1 MADILGHFNNFITLS
16 LSLSLSLRY
25 SNRPFTTSNNI
36 RACARKYTA
45 FHAFCNGKPHCF
57 LSISNPFFI
66 MMKKTTSILM
76 LLAMLAAGVPSA
88 FAQTGSR
95 DYERGWYA
103 GLSGGTS
110 FGQATFRSITES
122 KTHWG
127 AQYGVFG
134 GYQLSRLFSVEA
146 LATMGSQKQTSLD
159 CDPYWLSTDGERTFA
174 PVLGKQGNYYR
185 DLEAKTQWMRF
196 GLQANFD
203 VLSLLTKPTTRW
215 SVTLSPQV
223 SAVTTRTKHLAAGY
237 EQEFERQ
244 WHLGLGGQTAVG
256 YRVAQCVGLQLYGGI
271 TCLTGSRFDNIPEH
285 CHKSNLLWECGL
297 KLSYHFGKS
306 SKSTPVVEEPAVI
319 AEPEPQPVVEQKPV
333 VEEKPAPVVEKAQ
346 PVVETAAVVEQEPE
360 AVSLPVIY
368 FANNS
373 HRLTQ
378 READK
383 LNAVAD
389 MMKAQPNVELAI
401 YGHASN
407 TGSQSYNLQLTQRRA
422 NTVKM
427 LLVRRGI
434 AAGRLHPVVGR
445 GIDSEAPT
453 SKDARRVEL
462 IINEK

>member
-1 MADILGHFNNFITLS
+1 
-16 LSLSLSLRY
+16 
-25 SNRPFTTSNNI
+25 
-36 RACARKYTA
+36 
-45 FHAFCNGKPHCF
+45 
-57 LSISNPFFI
+57 
-66 MMKKTTSILM
+66 MKKTAFTLLLLM
-76 LLAMLAAGVPSA
+76 AFMAAGVQTA
-88 FAQTGSR
+88 VAQNSDSR
-95 DYERGWYA
+95 NYERGWYA

-110 FGQATFRSITES
+110 FGQATFRSITKS
-122 KTHWG
+122 KTNVG
-127 AQYGVFG
+127 AQFGVFG

-159 CDPYWLSTDGERTFA
+159 CCPYWLSTDGERTFA

-185 DLEAKTQWMRF
+185 NLEAKTQWMRF

-203 VLSLLTKPTTRW
+203 VLSLITKPGTRW

-223 SAVTTRTKHLAAGY
+223 SAVTTRTKHLATDY
-237 EQEFERQ
+237 EQEFSRQ
-244 WHLGLGGQTAVG
+244 WHLGLGGQAAAG
-256 YRVAQCVGLQLYGGI
+256 YRAARNVGLQLYSGI

-285 CHKSNLLWECGL
+285 CHKSNLMYEAGL
-297 KLSYHFGKS
+297 KVSYHFGK
-306 SKSTPVVEEPAVI
+306 KGKAAPIVEEPAVI
-319 AEPEPQPVVEQKPV
+319 AEPEPKPVIEQKSV

-346 PVVETAAVVEQEPE
+346 PVVETAAVEEKKPEVVETAP
-360 AVSLPVIY
+360 ADLPVIY

-383 LNAVAD
+383 LDAVAD

-407 TGSQSYNLQLTQRRA
+407 TGSEQYNLRLTQLRA

-434 AAGRLHPVVGR
+434 AASRLHPVVGR
-445 GIDSEAPT
+445 GIDREAAT

-462 IINEK
+462 MMNNK